1 MRARAAPRIS
11 LMATTEPVQ
20 FNPLLPEFIE
30 DPYPLYH
37 RLRAEDPVHQS
48 PLGLWVLSRYDD
60 ILMLLRDPRFGRR
73 GFQALI
79 SARFGRAGLG
89 PSMLLQDPPDHTRL
103 RTLVN
108 KAFTPRVI
116 EGLRGRIQQMVD
128 ALLDAAADR
137 GEMDLIADFAY
148 PLPVSVICEMVG
160 VPAQDRDRFRHW
172 SNDVARSLD
181 ALVLADPDVV
191 ARASAAGDAMNAYFR
206 DLVAERRRAPRA
218 DLLSALIAVEEAGD
232 RLSTEELFAN
242 VVLLLLAGHETTA
255 NLLGNGVLALLRH
268 PEELLRLRRDPSMIE
283 SAVEELLRYDSPVQR
298 VSRITNEDVTIG
310 DRTIPTGSL
319 VLALLGAANRDPAH
333 FAGPDRLDLTREDNR
348 HLAFGWGIH
357 FCLGA
362 PLARMETRIGLA
374 AMLRRM
380 RDVRLLPDAPLV
392 PHESPFAY
400 GMESVQVT
408 FAPA

>member
-1 MRARAAPRIS
+1 MQARAAPRIS

-116 EGLRGRIQQMVD
+116 EGLRGWIQQMVD

-206 DLVAERRRAPRA
+206 DLVAERRRAPRG

-362 PLARMETRIGLA
+362 PLARLEGQIAIGSL
-374 AMLRRM
+374 LRRM
-380 RDVRLLPDAPLV
+380 PRLSLATDRVEWRQTATLRGLTTLPVR
-392 PHESPFAY
+392 F
-400 GMESVQVT
+400 
-408 FAPA
+408 